1 MLGGHT
7 GSFAIDTIGIST
19 IFPRNLMF
27 FTLPVVAPPPRY
39 PGGERA
45 KEITSPDF
53 MVTVLL
59 EEPQLLTS
67 GVKDNDAVETPL
79 IIQIRVVVL
88 YDGLN
93 ISAAIVIVDPSTS
106 PGGTVTVGILV
117 NVG

>member
-19 IFPRNLMF
+19 RFPRNVMF
-27 FTLPVVAPPPRY
+27 FTLPVTAPPPMY
-39 PGGERA
+39 KGGERA

-67 GVKDNDAVETPL
+67 GVKDNDAVETLL
-79 IIQIRVVVL
+79 IKQVRVVVL
-88 YDGLN
+88 YDGLY
-93 ISAAIVIVDPSTS
+93 ILAAIVIVDPSTS
-106 PGGTVTVGILV
+106 PGGTVIVGILV
-117 NVG
+117 NAG